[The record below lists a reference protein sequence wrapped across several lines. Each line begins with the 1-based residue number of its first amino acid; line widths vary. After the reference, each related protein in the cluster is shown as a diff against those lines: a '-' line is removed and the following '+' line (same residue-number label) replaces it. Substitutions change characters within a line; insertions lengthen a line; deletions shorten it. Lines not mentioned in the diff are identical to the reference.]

1 MLAQFLLP
9 ALAVIGSATAQSS
22 CGKDGATMTLQ
33 SIAEASGVSGCK
45 TIKGSVVIGRA
56 ASGLIDLSGP
66 SEIAGDLTL
75 EDNRNVNSFTAND
88 LTKIGGRFVIR
99 NVTGMS
105 ELNIPKL
112 RSTKAIEWTTF
123 SFVNKLGIESPGITE
138 ADEVIIADTELKS
151 LDGIN
156 ITSVKKMDINNNRF
170 LTSFETS
177 LRDLSDFLNINA
189 NGLSLSVKMPNLVW
203 IANMTIS
210 SVTQFAAPSLAVVNG
225 SARFDSNYFE
235 SFSAPNLTKTVFGDI
250 SFVGNSNL
258 KNITVPKLTNIAG
271 GLLIANNTELTDLK
285 GFAKLEEVGGAIK
298 LRGSFDDINLPSL
311 ESVRGAF
318 DALST
323 EKIDESCENFDKLK
337 SEGAIQGKKT
347 CEGGIEDAN
356 NDTSSTTGGGSGG
369 GSGNDDKDSGA
380 AGLLI
385 NTMFLGAVAVAG
397 FAAQLW

>member
-1 MLAQFLLP
+1 
-9 ALAVIGSATAQSS
+9 
-22 CGKDGATMTLQ
+22 MTLQ

-210 SVTQFAAPSLAVVNG
+210 NVTQFAAPSLAVVNG

-298 LRGSFDDINLPSL
+298 LRGSFD
-311 ESVRGAF
+311 E
-318 DALST
+318 
-323 EKIDESCENFDKLK
+323 
-337 SEGAIQGKKT
+337 
-347 CEGGIEDAN
+347 
-356 NDTSSTTGGGSGG
+356 
-369 GSGNDDKDSGA
+369 
-380 AGLLI
+380 
-385 NTMFLGAVAVAG
+385 
-397 FAAQLW
+397 